1 MKKEVIKILF
11 FLIIISEISFLHSQS
26 AGDIDTSFGVDGFV
40 ITDFEDSFDW
50 GKKVIIDSNEKIIV
64 GGCAII
70 DSTVDF
76 VLARYLSD
84 GSLDMEFGIEGK
96 INTDFNNNYDSFSM
110 LVSDVNNKIIS
121 VGGSNGDFA
130 LTRHNMDG
138 SLDIFF
144 GEDGK
149 VTTDFDNEWDCANY
163 VVLDS
168 EQRIIVCG
176 NSNHDFCIA
185 RYHIDGSLDSTF
197 GINGKVT
204 TDINESF
211 DCGNSIAINDCN
223 QIYMCGS
230 TSREDSINFALVK
243 YNNDGSLDT
252 DFGNNGKI
260 ITDFYGRND
269 VAKAIKIDMDGN
281 IIVAGSSKISDNN
294 DFALAKYN
302 PYGMLV
308 TDFGDNGKV
317 LTDFNDTWDYASEI
331 VIDNENRII
340 VAGKAD
346 TMYAIARYHNNGDLD
361 ESFGINGKVT
371 TAYINTDRGS
381 EGWTGIALDS
391 EENIVVAGY
400 YTESAIDVTVDF
412 IIARYFS
419 DNVSIYNPIT
429 NISNK
434 IILNQNYPNPFNP
447 STTIEFSI
455 KNQSDIEL
463 TIYNIKGQKI
473 KTLAQNEFAKGR
485 HSIIWNG
492 DDEFN
497 NPVISGIYFYK
508 LEVNGKPE
516 QIRKCILIR

>member
-1 MKKEVIKILF
+1 MKKEVIKLLF

-76 VLARYLSD
+76 VLARYLFD

-96 INTDFNNNYDSFSM
+96 VNTDFNNDYGSFSM

-121 VGGSNGDFA
+121 VGGSNGDFT
-130 LTRHNMDG
+130 LTRHNTDG
-138 SLDIFF
+138 TLDIFF

-149 VTTDFDNEWDCANY
+149 VTTDFDNEWDCASY
-163 VVLDS
+163 VALDLD
-168 EQRIIVCG
+168 QKIIVCG
-176 NSNHDFCIA
+176 DSNHDFGIA

-204 TDINESF
+204 TDLNESF
-211 DCGNSIAINDCN
+211 DCGNSIAINDNN

-243 YNNDGSLDT
+243 YNTDGSLDSS
-252 DFGNNGKI
+252 FGNNGKI
-260 ITDFYGRND
+260 ITDFYERND
-269 VAKAIKIDMDGN
+269 VAKTIKIDLDGN
-281 IIVAGSSKISDNN
+281 IIVAGSSKISENS

-302 PYGMLV
+302 PNGILV

-346 TMYAIARYHNNGDLD
+346 TMYALARYHNNGDLD

-371 TAYINTDRGS
+371 TTYTNPDRGS

-400 YTESAIDVTVDF
+400 FTESAIDVTVDF

-447 STTIEFSI
+447 TTIISFSLQNI
-455 KNQSDIEL
+455 SNVEL
-463 TIYNIKGQKI
+463 SIYNIKGQRV
-473 KTLAQNEFAKGR
+473 KTLAKNHFDKGN

-492 DDEFN
+492 DDE
-497 NPVISGIYFYK
+497 S
-508 LEVNGKPE
+508 GKPISSGVYLYKIIVDGKNE
-516 QIRKCILIR
+516 AVKKCILLK